1 MPDPRASVHKKS
13 KKATSTHVG
22 RAASGCGVGAGAG
35 ASGSSVTAV
44 LTKSALLA
52 ARSESLN
59 SIKCTEPVN
68 VQRFG
73 TASTHELHGHSCLE
87 EEEEEEARVYT
98 TSLPRLNM
106 ALRAVGG
113 FERQRIETSGG
124 GGGGRKGAQT
134 AMGLVS
140 AHSPSHALHLGVL
153 DKSQRLLA
161 QLGSL

>member
-44 LTKSALLA
+44 LTKSASLA
-52 ARSESLN
+52 ARSESWN
-59 SIKCTEPVN
+59 RIKCTEPVN
-68 VQRFG
+68 FQRFG
-73 TASTHELHGHSCLE
+73 TASTHERHGHSSHE

-106 ALRAVGG
+106 AVRAVGG
-113 FERQRIETSGG
+113 LTRQRIETSGG
-124 GGGGRKGAQT
+124 GGGWKGAQT